1 MVPKVGNGR
10 GVLERDRREMKKHAD
25 EMTVVMQEQGI
36 EILQEEWGE
45 MQVGLYTLAPGM
57 DLSPFF
63 EGLPDGLCPVRHWG
77 RVLEGEIHLRYSDG
91 TEELTRSGEFYHWP
105 AGHTA
110 WTETGVV
117 FIVIHQAEE
126 ENRVAELLAAQ
137 QVGEGR

>member
-1 MVPKVGNGR
+1 
-10 GVLERDRREMKKHAD
+10 MKKQPE
-25 EMTVVMQEQGI
+25 EMTVVMHDQGI

-45 MQVGLYTLAPGM
+45 MQVGLYTLAPGT

-91 TEELTRSGEFYHWP
+91 TEELTRAGEFYHWP
-105 AGHTA
+105 AGHIA

-117 FIVIHQAEE
+117 FISIHSAEE
-126 ENRVAELLAAQ
+126 DNRAAELMAAHQ
-137 QVGEGR
+137 QEEPSTHH